1 MNWKSITLLFATIV
15 SSITVTEIS
24 AKNVK
29 IDTQNTSL
37 VLEAE
42 KGKNCVISITAEKFL
57 KTMRRL
63 CALQAEKFIQ
73 HIPIM
78 E

>member
-42 KGKNCVISITAEKFL
+42 KGKKLRHLYYGGKIS
-57 KTMRRL
+57 
-63 CALQAEKFIQ
+63 
-73 HIPIM
+73 
-78 E
+78 